1 MQPYSELANWDGSL
15 EDLVVDPLGPPSPSD
30 TPSLPMYDQYHHNQ
44 SVDQQVC
51 RSSSL
56 TLLFLPSLNP
66 ALIQTTRCKK
76 KKKFFRQESRIYY
89 PQPPH
94 HHRQHQYHYRISD
107 HPPLVQLLSSQA
119 PPPSLHKNARLWP
132 ISHSIPMIP
141 MILNPRALPPLQA
154 QAQAQP

>member
-44 SVDQQVC
+44 SIDQQVC

-56 TLLFLPSLNP
+56 TLLFPPSLNP

-76 KKKFFRQESRIYY
+76 NNLSGRSRAYIIRNHLIIIVNINIIIAFRTIR
-89 PQPPH
+89 
-94 HHRQHQYHYRISD
+94 R
-107 HPPLVQLLSSQA
+107 
-119 PPPSLHKNARLWP
+119 
-132 ISHSIPMIP
+132 
-141 MILNPRALPPLQA
+141 
-154 QAQAQP
+154 